1 MVNCLN
7 LGCGYNFH
15 PDWVNVDFTVTGTGV
30 IAHDLKQGIPF
41 ADQSF
46 DLVYHS
52 HVLEHFPKALADN
65 FIKECY
71 RVLRPGGVIRIV
83 VPDLEQITRQYL
95 NCLELGLNTVAAA
108 HGAESEIIAA
118 EYDWVMLELL
128 DQAVRHY
135 SGGDMIS
142 YLTNLSPEGEQF
154 VLSRIGREGQEL
166 INQIKKGKPVV
177 ELNDPSSPLD
187 VGQFRLG
194 GEPHLWMYDQ
204 YSLGRLLRQA
214 QFESVCQKSAN
225 DSYFQ
230 NFKEY
235 HLDIEINGEVKK
247 PDSLFME
254 AIKPRQNGWE
264 QIIFNAQENSPK
276 IIHLSTFDIQ
286 GGAAKAGYRLHQ
298 ALLGSGHRSL
308 MIVKEKLSDDP
319 TVLQINQP
327 SDLDCYT
334 QSLLAI
340 QTHGINTHRTSIS
353 NTLFSLPYPGLDLS
367 QLPEIQDA
375 DVINLHW
382 VSYGFLSLTSINQL
396 LQLNKPIIWTLHD
409 MSAFTG
415 GCHYS
420 AGCRGY
426 EETCSNCPQ
435 LSSEWSELA
444 TLTLQDKIELLNS
457 KNLTIITPSQWLY
470 QCATASQVFRHQ
482 TIKQIPYSISIDIFK
497 PEKKSIAKQKLGIRP
512 EVCTLLFVAHNRDEI
527 RKGFAHLIQA
537 LKYCLDDDLF
547 WTKYNQQEIKLVCLG
562 AGESDWQVPGL
573 EITFLKYEEDENTI
587 SQVYSASDLL
597 LLSSLED
604 NLPNTVLEAMGCGT
618 PVLAYEVGGIPDM
631 VEHTTNGY
639 LVTLGNTREFAETII
654 DFINTFFFNTNS
666 IVTMGLNARKT
677 IEDKFT
683 ASLQAKQYLKVYQE
697 LLNNNSSKNNI
708 CESKNKKSSLSLH
721 IPRFEQTLGNN
732 FQAAFNQFSV
742 QSLHTKLMEIE
753 IKTELNLKST
763 QNNLEQAQIALSHL
777 QTAHNICQ
785 ADLSATQAAMIKLE
799 SDLNQ
804 TNLEL
809 EHLKILI
816 AEMET
821 SKFWKARIAWFKL
834 KEIFKIN

>member
-1 MVNCLN
+1 MNFLN

-15 PDWVNVDFTVTGTGV
+15 PDWINIDFISTGPGV
-30 IAHDLKQGIPF
+30 IAHDLKLGIPF
-41 ADQSF
+41 ADASF

-65 FIKECY
+65 FLKECY
-71 RVLRPGGVIRIV
+71 RVLRPGGVIRVV
-83 VPDLEQITRQYL
+83 VPDLEQIARQYL
-95 NCLELGLNTVAAA
+95 KFLELGLNTVATAQ
-108 HGAESEIIAA
+108 GAESEIIAA
-118 EYDWVMLELL
+118 EYDWIMLELL
-128 DQAVRHY
+128 DQAVRHC

-142 YLTNLSPEGEQF
+142 YLTNLNPEGEQF
-154 VLSRIGREGQEL
+154 VLSRIGREGKEL
-166 INQIKKGKPVV
+166 INKIKKGKPVV

-214 QFESVCQKSAN
+214 QFEAVCQKSAD

-254 AIKPRQNGWE
+254 AIKPRQNGWD
-264 QIIFNAQENSPK
+264 QIIFNAQESSLK

-319 TVLQINQP
+319 TVLQISQP

-353 NTLFSLPYPGLDLS
+353 NTLFSLPYPGLNLS

-375 DVINLHW
+375 DIINLHW
-382 VSYGFLSLTSINQL
+382 VSYGLLSLTSIHQL
-396 LQLNKPIIWTLHD
+396 LQLNKPVIWTLHD

-435 LSSEWSELA
+435 LSSEWSELP
-444 TLTLQDKIELLNS
+444 TITLQDRIELLNS
-457 KNLTIITPSQWLY
+457 KNLTIVTPSQWLY
-470 QCATASQVFRHQ
+470 ECAVASQAFRNQ
-482 TIKQIPYSISIDIFK
+482 TIKCIPYSISTDVFK
-497 PEKKSIAKQKLGIRP
+497 PTEKVIAKQILGIPP
-512 EVCTLLFVAHNRDEI
+512 EACTLLFVAHNRDEI

-537 LKYCLDDDLF
+537 LKYCLDDHLF

-573 EITFLKYEEDENTI
+573 EITFLKYEEDETII

-604 NLPNTVLEAMGCGT
+604 NLPNTVLEAMACGT

-631 VEHTTNGY
+631 VEHLINGY
-639 LVTLGNTREFAETII
+639 LVPRGNIKAFAEGII
-654 DFINTFFFNTNS
+654 NFIDAFFLNS
-666 IVTMGLNARKT
+666 NNSMAMGLNARKT
-677 IEDKFT
+677 ITEKFT
-683 ASLQAKQYLKVYQE
+683 SSLQAQEYLKLYQE
-697 LLNNNSSKNNI
+697 LLNCDSGKNNA
-708 CESKNKKSSLSLH
+708 CQDDHQQSSLSPHL
-721 IPRFEQTLGNN
+721 PLFEQTLGNN
-732 FQAAFNQFSV
+732 FQSVFSRFSA
-742 QSLHTKLMEIE
+742 QSLHGKLLEIE
-753 IKTELNLKST
+753 MKTELSLKSI
-763 QNNLEQAQIALSHL
+763 QENLEQT
-777 QTAHNICQ
+777 QTALNNLQIEHNSSQ
-785 ADLSATQAAMIKLE
+785 AQLAETQSAMTKLQ
-799 SDLNQ
+799 SDFKDA
-804 TNLEL
+804 NLEL
-809 EHLKILI
+809 DQLRGLI
-816 AEMET
+816 TEMET
-821 SKFWKARIAWFKL
+821 SKFWKIRIAWFKL